1 MQVSSSPELQG
12 LVCFPQSLKMLSI
25 TTEHR
30 CIKSIVS
37 TVHKN
42 QPQNTLKNT
51 LCNYWHFPLQMK
63 ECRSGWTEQCD
74 WEPLGCSVW
83 GLGPVGSTWGQ
94 KEELTSS
101 LIWGFGWLHCLHIV
115 FSEGTCNL
123 ATITHCEEKKINYL
137 GLHGCMWIQNISGC
151 LRIWNMP
158 NSHAKISLVC
168 SHH

>member
-123 ATITHCEEKKINYL
+123 ATITHCEEKKNKLFGFTWMYV
-137 GLHGCMWIQNISGC
+137 
-151 LRIWNMP
+151 
-158 NSHAKISLVC
+158 NSKYKWMFANLKYA
-168 SHH
+168 